1 MMRIAARWMSILL
14 HPLFMPVYTLVIAF
28 RLDFNLSFFL
38 PAVVLWVT
46 LGMVFVMTV
55 LFPLTSVLMLLRG
68 GIVETLEMRRPQER
82 IAPYVM
88 TLFYYTLAYWLLRK
102 TEQHEATYAM
112 LFGAIA
118 AVGLTTLITLRW
130 KISAH
135 MVGIGGLLG
144 ALAGLFLLHGTF
156 GIEVLA
162 IGVVIAGALGTARL
176 VDSDHDPAQVYCGA
190 LLGFVV
196 MFLCVSGPWSL

>member
-1 MMRIAARWMSILL
+1 MMRIAARWISVLL
-14 HPLFMPVYTLVIAF
+14 HPLFMPVYTLVLAF

-38 PAVVLWVT
+38 PAIVLWVT
-46 LGMVFVMTV
+46 LGMIFVMTV

-68 GIVETLEMRRPQER
+68 GFVETLQMRTRQER

-88 TLFYYTLAYWLLRK
+88 TLFYYVLAYWLLRK
-102 TEQHEATYAM
+102 TEHHEATYSM
-112 LFGAIA
+112 FFGAIV

-144 ALAGLFLLHGTF
+144 ALTGLFLLHGTF
-156 GIEVLA
+156 NIDVLA
-162 IGVVIAGALGTARL
+162 IAIVVAGVLGTARL
-176 VDSDHDPAQVYCGA
+176 VDGDHDAAQIHAGT

-196 MFLCVSGPWSL
+196 MFLCVSSSWSL

>member
-1 MMRIAARWMSILL
+1 MMRVAARWISILL
-14 HPLFMPVYTLVIAF
+14 HPLFMPVYTLVLAF

-38 PAVVLWVT
+38 PPVVLWVT

-68 GIVETLEMRRPQER
+68 GLVETLEMRTRKER

-88 TLFYYTLAYWLLRK
+88 TLFYYSLAYWLLRK
-102 TEQHEATYAM
+102 TEHHGATYAM
-112 LFGAIA
+112 LFGAIL
-118 AVGLTTLITLRW
+118 AVGLTTVITLRW

-144 ALAGLFLLHGTF
+144 ALTGLFLLHGTF
-156 GIEVLA
+156 NIQVLA
-162 IGVVIAGALGTARL
+162 IVIVIVGVLGTARL
-176 VDSDHDPAQVYCGA
+176 VDSDHDPAQVHIGA
-190 LLGFVV
+190 LLGFLV
-196 MFLCVSGPWSL
+196 MFLCVSSSWSL